1 MTNNAGN
8 MGLERIVSD
17 YRTEFNDKVTELFD
31 NIYLDTG
38 LMIPRTE
45 RINNCDNLL
54 KNYYLEYKEYPAG
67 FVLERMASYILKKDN
82 RGRKGFKME
91 RDGAYPTLSDS
102 QMKARLSRESN
113 LGQAFNVDNKGVD
126 HTPPTRTE
134 RINKELSK
142 RHVKL
147 C

>member
-1 MTNNAGN
+1 

-31 NIYLDTG
+31 NIFLDTG

-45 RINNCDNLL
+45 RINNCDKLL
-54 KNYYLEYKEYPAG
+54 KNYYAEYKEYPAG

-91 RDGAYPTLSDS
+91 RDGEYPTLSNS
-102 QMKARLSRESN
+102 QMKARLSREAS
-113 LGQAFNVDNKGVD
+113 LGQAFNFDNKGVD

-134 RINKELSK
+134 RINSEISK
-142 RHVKL
+142 RYIKL